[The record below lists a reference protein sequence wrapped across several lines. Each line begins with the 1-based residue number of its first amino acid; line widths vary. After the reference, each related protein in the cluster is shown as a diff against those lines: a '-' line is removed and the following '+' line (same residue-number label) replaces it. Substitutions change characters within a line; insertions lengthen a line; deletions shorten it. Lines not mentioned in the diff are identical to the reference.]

1 MATRKK
7 GLQKR
12 SATRGSVSDA
22 TSSSDSDERE
32 VTAKKSSKKK
42 VSPAEAPMEAAAAK
56 AAKTTETK
64 NRPKDRKQTQK
75 KEADLLIELGDGGQA
90 SLLDGGTPQSTE
102 VMPPVSLDTAAPT
115 HGMSVSPVAALAS
128 GRSLSSAI
136 DKSKLFSFT
145 LLHFANGGGLN
156 VEYSFT
162 REECF
167 YGANFNAI
175 KLVLHNTTNLPLTN
189 LCIGEQRLEDGMSLQ
204 PFGEV
209 ASLPAGGKSVVN
221 LYVDFGGKTRGA
233 KFDLKHDRGSFPV
246 VLNPPAGEL
255 VAPLSLSEDAFD
267 SLASSLKGMHEARQP
282 IAGLGDKSSEVIV
295 ERVALLFNGYLV
307 SSSDEMHKFAARA
320 MTSDAAP
327 LLLAI
332 DVTDGQVRGNSEMTL
347 LSRQITKDIKET
359 LV

>member
-1 MATRKK
+1 M
-7 GLQKR
+7 
-12 SATRGSVSDA
+12 D
-22 TSSSDSDERE
+22 
-32 VTAKKSSKKK
+32 
-42 VSPAEAPMEAAAAK
+42 AAAAK

-64 NRPKDRKQTQK
+64 NRPKERKKTEK

-102 VMPPVSLDTAAPT
+102 VMLPVSLDTAAPT

-255 VAPLSLSEDAFD
+255 VAPL
-267 SLASSLKGMHEARQP
+267 R
-282 IAGLGDKSSEVIV
+282 
-295 ERVALLFNGYLV
+295 
-307 SSSDEMHKFAARA
+307 
-320 MTSDAAP
+320 
-327 LLLAI
+327 
-332 DVTDGQVRGNSEMTL
+332 
-347 LSRQITKDIKET
+347 
-359 LV
+359 

>member
-1 MATRKK
+1 M
-7 GLQKR
+7 G
-12 SATRGSVSDA
+12 
-22 TSSSDSDERE
+22 
-32 VTAKKSSKKK
+32 
-42 VSPAEAPMEAAAAK
+42 
-56 AAKTTETK
+56 
-64 NRPKDRKQTQK
+64 
-75 KEADLLIELGDGGQA
+75 
-90 SLLDGGTPQSTE
+90 
-102 VMPPVSLDTAAPT
+102 
-115 HGMSVSPVAALAS
+115 
-128 GRSLSSAI
+128 AI

-209 ASLPAGGKSVVN
+209 ASLPA
-221 LYVDFGGKTRGA
+221 GGKTRGA